1 MPSSNSFIEEDM
13 IVDAVPMMGGAKK
26 KGFAQM
32 EKAQTTQERPAPT
45 KKEKAK
51 PAEKKTKAVDIS
63 GIHDER
69 LLGEIKKMGAVTAFA
84 VASQFNIRVGAAKDL
99 LEELT
104 RRKAIEPVG
113 GNARIRVYR
122 AVAA

>member
-1 MPSSNSFIEEDM
+1 M
-13 IVDAVPMMGGAKK
+13 VVHAVPMMGGAKK

-32 EKAQTTQERPAPT
+32 EKAQTTQEKLAAT
-45 KKEKAK
+45 KKKEKAK
-51 PAEKKTKAVDIS
+51 PAEKKARGVDIS

-104 RRKAIEPVG
+104 RRKAVEPVG